1 VKALEAETDAL
12 ASDRDSL
19 TDAQRA
25 AKEAEIEA
33 DLVAVQ
39 REEIALIAKAAADGL
54 HIASRAD
61 CDPRAVLGHA
71 ERPGRGRRP
80 DRETGDDAPSP
91 LVRVDDDPRR
101 LARRLMPTRYDDD
114 AAPEFFPG
122 PVMRHGVERLE
133 RTAFIAA

>member
-1 VKALEAETDAL
+1 MAADNLDPRRQRRVGPAWLHRDALVKALEAETDAL

-61 CDPRAVLGHA
+61 CDPRAVLGI
-71 ERPGRGRRP
+71 
-80 DRETGDDAPSP
+80 
-91 LVRVDDDPRR
+91 V
-101 LARRLMPTRYDDD
+101 
-114 AAPEFFPG
+114 
-122 PVMRHGVERLE
+122 
-133 RTAFIAA
+133 